1 MLSRYFCEV
10 VCNVLTTQC
19 EFQGTDTVLAVY
31 CSAQLVLL
39 CKCVKKVHVYNS
51 FPIKFANAQQV
62 SFAEEKQL
70 INKRRR

>member
-31 CSAQLVLL
+31 CSAQPVLL
-39 CKCVKKVHVYNS
+39 CMCVDKIHDMIDRKDSPMTGLAV
-51 FPIKFANAQQV
+51 PDIT
-62 SFAEEKQL
+62 L
-70 INKRRR
+70 